1 MKITVIKK
9 SSTRIKPMASCPW
22 IVETPAEPNKQ

>member
-9 SSTRIKPMASCPW
+9 STTKPKPMASCPW
-22 IVETPAEPNKQ
+22 IVETPAEKQA